1 MLVLRSVCRFVRALA
16 VGLSMSS
23 VAATPLLAQSSE
35 LFNPGEYYIDG
46 IQPACGEFE
55 TLVADE
61 GPDLIRPDG
70 TFTIV
75 INGPAFDPLP
85 IQLKLFVY
93 YQTCNA
99 MIFAVREDVVE
110 LADTLTARRGIAEG
124 WLTAAVAE
132 AICETDMLVAA
143 GWTAAPDAERCAAIY
158 EVMRQAF
165 Q

>member
-1 MLVLRSVCRFVRALA
+1 MLVLRGVNRLVRPLLVALA
-16 VGLSMSS
+16 MSS
-23 VAATPLLAQSSE
+23 VAATPLLAQRSE
-35 LFNPGEYYIDG
+35 LFNPGEYTIDG

-55 TLVADE
+55 TLVAPE
-61 GPDLIRPDG
+61 GPDLIHPDG

-99 MIFAVREDVVE
+99 MIFAVREDGVQ
-110 LADTLTARRGIAEG
+110 LADTLAARRGIAEG

-132 AICETDMLVAA
+132 AICETGILVEA

-158 EVMRQAF
+158 EIMRQAF

>member
-1 MLVLRSVCRFVRALA
+1 MRVLRSVGRLVRLLL
-16 VGLSMSS
+16 VGLSLSS
-23 VAATPLLAQSSE
+23 VAATPLVAQGSE
-35 LFNPGEYYIDG
+35 LFNPGEFYIDG

-55 TLVADE
+55 TLVAPD
-61 GPDLIRPDG
+61 GPDLIHPDG

-85 IQLKLFVY
+85 TQLKLFVY

-99 MIFAVREDVVE
+99 MIFAIREDVVP
-110 LADTLTARRGIAEG
+110 LADNLTTRIGIAEG

-158 EVMRQAF
+158 EIMRQAF

>member
-1 MLVLRSVCRFVRALA
+1 MRVLRSVCRFVRPLLI
-16 VGLSMSS
+16 GLSMSS
-23 VAATPLLAQSSE
+23 VATTQLLAQAGE

-55 TLVADE
+55 TLVAPE
-61 GPDLIRPDG
+61 GPDLIHPDG

-75 INGPAFDPLP
+75 VNGPAFDPLP
-85 IQLKLFVY
+85 TQLKLFVY

-99 MIFAVREDVVE
+99 MIFDVREDAIQ

-132 AICETDMLVAA
+132 AICETDMLVEA
-143 GWTAAPDAERCAAIY
+143 GWTAAPDADRCAAIY
-158 EVMRQAF
+158 EIMRQAF

>member
-1 MLVLRSVCRFVRALA
+1 LRPLLL
-16 VGLSMSS
+16 GLSMSA
-23 VAATPLLAQSSE
+23 VGATPLLAQRSE
-35 LFNPGEYYIDG
+35 LFNPGEYVIDG

-55 TLVADE
+55 TLVAPD
-61 GPDLIRPDG
+61 GPDLIHPDG

-85 IQLKLFVY
+85 TQLKLFVY

-99 MIFAVREDVVE
+99 IIFAIREDGVQ

-124 WLTAAVAE
+124 WLTAAVVE
-132 AICETDMLVAA
+132 AICDSDILVAA
-143 GWTAAPDAERCAAIY
+143 GWTAAPDAERCAAII
-158 EVMRQAF
+158 EIMRQAI